1 VERFELQRKW
11 IFYSTFQIFLGPGG
25 KKEAEVIG
33 YGLGKLRSTQL
44 DELEQAKKY
53 AMDQSIKF
61 VMEKQRQV
69 HQQQVISLDV
79 FAI

>member
-1 VERFELQRKW
+1 
-11 IFYSTFQIFLGPGG
+11 
-25 KKEAEVIG
+25 VIG

-69 HQQQVISLDV
+69 HQQQVILIVSI
-79 FAI
+79 F